1 MNSSDD
7 KLKQYLF
14 IFGLS
19 ENYSRDEL
27 RSAYATLARLNHPD
41 KNPGA
46 DSLAKMVIIN
56 EAYSFLKNSFSE
68 ATSAVEEKSEIDPSY
83 TIYKSGFSIMKQAF
97 DEYFGET
104 RPKINVGDRKLLA
117 ERLRNAKTSFS
128 ELVTKYPQSNWT
140 SDAIDKIFSIN
151 KWLD

>member
-1 MNSSDD
+1 MNSSDE
-7 KLKQYLF
+7 KLKQYRF

-19 ENYSRDEL
+19 ENYSREEL

-56 EAYSFLKNSFSE
+56 EAYSFLKNSFTETAESGGNKTE
-68 ATSAVEEKSEIDPSY
+68 TDPSY

-104 RPKINVGDRKLLA
+104 KPKVNVGNRKLLA
-117 ERLRNAKTSFS
+117 ERLKNAKTSFS
-128 ELVTKYPQSNWT
+128 ELVANFPQSSWT

-151 KWLD
+151 KWID

>member
-1 MNSSDD
+1 MNSSDE
-7 KLKQYLF
+7 KLKQYRF

-19 ENYSRDEL
+19 ENYSREEL

-68 ATSAVEEKSEIDPSY
+68 TASSGEEKEEIDPSY

-104 RPKINVGDRKLLA
+104 KPKINVGNRKVLS

>member
-7 KLKQYLF
+7 KLKQYRF

-68 ATSAVEEKSEIDPSY
+68 PTAAVEAKTEIDPSY
-83 TIYKSGFSIMKQAF
+83 TIYKTGFSIMKQAF

-104 RPKINVGDRKLLA
+104 RPKINVGNRKLLA

-128 ELVTKYPQSNWT
+128 ELVTNHPNSNWT

>member
-1 MNSSDD
+1 MKESAD
-7 KLKQYLF
+7 KLKQYLL

-19 ENYSRDEL
+19 ENYSREEL

-56 EAYSFLKNSFSE
+56 EAYSFLKNTTSE
-68 ATSAVEEKSEIDPSY
+68 ADKLIEEKSEPDQSY
-83 TIYKSGFSIMKQAF
+83 SIYKSGFSIMKQAF

-104 RPKINVGDRKLLA
+104 KPKKNAGNRKLLA
-117 ERLRNAKTSFS
+117 ERLRNAKINFS
-128 ELVTKYPQSNWT
+128 ELVTNFPNSSWT

>member
-1 MNSSDD
+1 MNSSDE
-7 KLKQYLF
+7 KLKQYRF

-19 ENYSRDEL
+19 ENYSREEL

-46 DSLAKMVIIN
+46 DSL
-56 EAYSFLKNSFSE
+56 KNSFSE
-68 ATSAVEEKSEIDPSY
+68 TAYSGEQKDEIDPSY

-104 RPKINVGDRKLLA
+104 KPKINVGNRKVLS

-128 ELVTKYPQSNWT
+128 ELVTTYPHSNWT

>member
-1 MNSSDD
+1 MSEAEE
-7 KLKQYLF
+7 KLKHYRF

-19 ENYSRDEL
+19 ENYSKEEL

-68 ATSAVEEKSEIDPSY
+68 KSNTEEEKPDTDPSY

-104 RPKINVGDRKLLA
+104 RPKINVGNRKLLA
-117 ERLRNAKTSFS
+117 ERLKNAKTSFS
-128 ELVTKYPQSNWT
+128 ELVTNFPYSNWT

>member
-68 ATSAVEEKSEIDPSY
+68 TTSAVEEKSEIDPSY

-128 ELVTKYPQSNWT
+128 ELVIKYPQSNWT

>member
-1 MNSSDD
+1 MNVIED
-7 KLKQYLF
+7 KQKQYRL

-19 ENYSRDEL
+19 ETFSKDEL

-41 KNPGA
+41 RNPGA

-56 EAYSFLKNSFSE
+56 EAYSFLKNNYQDNHNS
-68 ATSAVEEKSEIDPSY
+68 TDEKTEQDPAY
-83 TIYKSGFSIMKQAF
+83 TIYKTGFMIMKQAF

-104 RPKINVGDRKLLA
+104 KPKINAGNRKLLA
-117 ERLRNAKTSFS
+117 ERLTNAKISFS
-128 ELVTKYPQSNWT
+128 ELVTNFPYNSWT

-151 KWLD
+151 KWID